1 MAGIVVTMSADE
13 AKLWKAQQKVIDQQ
27 EKMRRKYGE
36 LADTSKATAKAAR
49 EEATARAAAER
60 SHQKELRKGQA
71 LTESLRTPQEQYN
84 QALAEAE
91 ELYKKGAISAE
102 THRRRVEQLKAEQKE
117 ATDEA
122 ARNEK
127 VERARQTVMAKGG
140 QVSKH
145 AQDAVAKYSNELKRL
160 DKAQKAGKISAGELA
175 TQQAMAK
182 KNFEGSVGAIGKQ
195 NTLLSKGA
203 SLLGG
208 YATAAGAASAAVG
221 LIRAA
226 WQTVIEE
233 QEKGLAA
240 LRKTEDTERALLQ
253 ISDTSQDFQKLR
265 GQSQE
270 LAVQTGVDIQ
280 TVQRVMFSAV
290 SEGFQDALPE
300 IIAANQVV
308 SPESAAGVAG
318 QVPALFKGQVS
329 ALESV
334 DLTLKAAR
342 DSRLNFEDI
351 ARALPSAAEGGGI
364 ANATAEETLA
374 VLSVLASEFKSGDVA
389 ADRIKGFAT
398 VLGIDQGGQTA
409 EDIQKATDKETAR
422 VERAEKSL
430 RAKEERVADL
440 EKRVS
445 NSRGTAKETAET
457 QLARARRDVS
467 EFDRSSL
474 QFQKPDEGRESL
486 AGIGIIKA
494 VERLQ
499 SLSESERS
507 DFLGESQELNVA
519 FAKMA
524 DNLPLIKQR
533 MEEIVEERA
542 AFAEGGGV
550 LRNRVATAAGDEE
563 LTARRENNIATQR
576 LEASERKRG
585 VDGAAADSAA
595 KLATAD
601 SLQNQGLGTRVVGNT
616 FGVNSAVASGA
627 VAFGASR
634 EQAQGAAQGASLGF
648 AESFAPTRF
657 LSQFEAV
664 SRAMFG
670 AAKEQSAAAADLKA
684 ATNNLNNQPPP
695 QQPSQTDAARR
706 QAALANQGS

>member
-253 ISDTSQDFQKLR
+253 ISSPEQFAKRRQ
-265 GQSQE
+265 QSQE

-300 IIAANQVV
+300 IIASSQAV
-308 SPESAAGVAG
+308 SPESAATVAG
-318 QVPALFKGQVS
+318 QLPALFKGQIT
-329 ALESV
+329 AMEAV
-334 DLTLKAAR
+334 DLTLKASK
-342 DSRLNFEDI
+342 DSRLDFEDI
-351 ARALPSAAEGGGI
+351 ARVIPAAAEGGGI

-494 VERLQ
+494 VEKLS
-499 SLSESERS
+499 SLSKSERS
-507 DFLGESQELNVA
+507 DFLGENQELNIAFVKIKDNLPRILQLEQEIREERDA
-519 FAKMA
+519 FAK
-524 DNLPLIKQR
+524 
-533 MEEIVEERA
+533 
-542 AFAEGGGV
+542 GGGL
-550 LRNRVATAAGDEE
+550 LRERVAFTKTDAES
-563 LTARRENNIATQR
+563 TARRENNIATQR